1 MEWIAW
7 IIFGGVLVGAVA
19 ALYTYFNETTSS
31 AEGLANAL
39 QLAAVKAEEK
49 AKQALAEQEKIKRLS
64 KEYSEGFPL
73 LGEAYAEY
81 FSLYDGRYAEYLET
95 KSHPAQKSADLVRQL
110 SKQKTDAIRDAKFYE
125 YLNKYYETL
134 APFLVDAKGELLA
147 EFEARQMLREYSED
161 ERQDPVTLFASK
173 EEYRKLSR
181 EERNQLTLDRYWDRR
196 KSKATIGLLYERY
209 VGYLLEKEAYEV
221 EYHGIFRGFED
232 LGRDLIAKRGKEVV
246 VVQCKNWSQFKNI
259 YENHIFQFFGTVY
272 RFKFDHPK
280 SNVKAAFYT
289 STELSEVAR
298 SFAVDLGI
306 DLKENFK
313 LERYPCVKCNI
324 SRVNGEKIYHLPMDQ
339 QYDTTKIEPDRGEKY
354 VMTVTDA
361 ENAGFRRAFRW
372 RPEASA

>member
-19 ALYTYFNETTSS
+19 ALYTYFNETTSN

-110 SKQKTDAIRDAKFYE
+110 SKQKTDAIRDAKVWE

-134 APFLVDAKGELLA
+134 APFLVDAKGEVLA
-147 EFEARQMLREYSED
+147 EFEARQVLREYSED
-161 ERQDPVTLFASK
+161 ERQDPITLFVSK

-181 EERNQLTLDRYWDRR
+181 EERNQLALDRYWDRK
-196 KSKATIGLLYERY
+196 KSKTARRLCLSPTMLLYQESQARHE
-209 VGYLLEKEAYEV
+209 VGS
-221 EYHGIFRGFED
+221 HRQD
-232 LGRDLIAKRGKEVV
+232 S
-246 VVQCKNWSQFKNI
+246 C
-259 YENHIFQFFGTVY
+259 FFGREAEIEKHIAGRSGYAYVIVV
-272 RFKFDHPK
+272 H
-280 SNVKAAFYT
+280 A
-289 STELSEVAR
+289 STPYSL
-298 SFAVDLGI
+298 
-306 DLKENFK
+306 
-313 LERYPCVKCNI
+313 
-324 SRVNGEKIYHLPMDQ
+324 
-339 QYDTTKIEPDRGEKY
+339 
-354 VMTVTDA
+354 VTPA
-361 ENAGFRRAFRW
+361 C
-372 RPEASA
+372 